1 MYNTFM
7 SQYLDKNGTV
17 ILQFSL
23 PKEKLAVILKDLDY
37 PEVDEIGDAPF
48 EQKRILV
55 LVAFREFLKG
65 NLLLE
70 EFSEIASS
78 IKMLFPMDNRTP
90 EQEHY
95 ESMIYEAADIS
106 LYVRRFDLQVGS
118 MFGGYLDTVWNY
130 FNKYKHLLEDLPKDY
145 ATPSPLEKE

>member
-1 MYNTFM
+1 MDG
-7 SQYLDKNGTV
+7 SV
-17 ILQFSL
+17 ILEVAFPTENIIKL
-23 PKEKLAVILKDLDY
+23 LKGLGFPAAEK
-37 PEVDEIGDAPF
+37 IGDLPF
-48 EQKRILV
+48 EQKQILI

-78 IKMLFPMDNRTP
+78 VKMLFPMDTRTI
-90 EQEHY
+90 EQEDY

-106 LYVRRFDLQVGS
+106 LYVRRFDPQVGS

-130 FNKYKHLLEDLPKDY
+130 FNKYKHLLEDLSKNY